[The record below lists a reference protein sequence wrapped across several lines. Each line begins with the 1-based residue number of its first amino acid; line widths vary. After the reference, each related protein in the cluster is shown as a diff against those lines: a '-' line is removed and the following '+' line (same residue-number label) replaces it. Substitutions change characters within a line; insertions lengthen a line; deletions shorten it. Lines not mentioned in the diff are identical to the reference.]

1 MPLRKWIL
9 PVLMVLASLVFMTI
23 SLGKDSDQGFTYA
36 VYNPLKIVG
45 SLPGGSSFK
54 NADLIATLADDE
66 FEETGPVPT
75 FGFSDQ
81 HHWIKLKVFN
91 FDDEYKEQILEVKS
105 PILNV
110 CNLYES
116 SGAGAT
122 QLYSTGDNKL
132 FRFRPRDH
140 LNYQF
145 PVSLAPNSHREFLLE
160 VSTEGE
166 QLQVPLALLDPSEIS
181 IRDEKDR
188 LLRGIYFGI
197 ILFVLLF
204 NLFLY
209 LIIREKSSLYYVLYI
224 FSLLVL
230 QISLT
235 GFGFRFLWPNSIYIA
250 NVANPFFASLSIFA
264 LIRFT
269 QEFLNLKKFYPKIN
283 KVFTLTGH
291 LVALNC
297 LLALVYTPIT
307 FKISVLTINV
317 IALLL
322 NIAIIPVVALV
333 WRKKFAPARFFLY
346 AFIVLVVSVF
356 LFILNNFGIYRSD
369 FYAAYGL
376 QIGSAAEVILLSF
389 AIVDKFKRFR
399 EDAFNRLMI
408 INKMKARANEE
419 LEVKVKDRTAEIVEQ
434 KQVVEKQKE
443 EIVDSIKYAQ
453 RIQNSIL
460 PTPGEIK
467 QVFPENFVLF
477 KPKDLVSGDFYW
489 VGRTSDKSN
498 WDLGSGLHLFAAVDC
513 TGHGVPGALMSILGY
528 NGLEECINHPSVK
541 SPADMLKLIN
551 NRIISTLQHDQSG
564 EVNMSDGM
572 DIAIGAYNPETR
584 KIQFSGAKNNLYI
597 CRNNE
602 MIELKADRI
611 SIGAEYI
618 EDQGYTNQEF
628 QLNPGDR
635 VYTFTDGYP
644 DQFGGPRNKK
654 FKSRTLLTTLLNYS
668 ELAMEEQMQALQN
681 AFEEWKG
688 KNEQIDDVCVIG
700 IQIL

>member
-1 MPLRKWIL
+1 MPLRKTIL
-9 PVLMVLASLVFMTI
+9 PVFLLLVSLVFITI

-36 VYNPLKIVG
+36 VYTPLKIVG
-45 SLPGGSSFK
+45 ALPTSSELSS
-54 NADLIATLADDE
+54 ADMIATLADNA

-75 FGFSDQ
+75 FGFSDE

-91 FDDEYKEQILEVKS
+91 FDDEYKEQVLEVKS

-116 SGAGAT
+116 SGAGAK

-160 VSTEGE
+160 VSAEGE

-181 IRDEKDR
+181 TRDEKDR

-235 GFGFRFLWPNSIYIA
+235 GFGFRFLWPNSIYVA

-269 QEFLNLKKFYPKIN
+269 QEFLNLGKFYPRLN
-283 KVFTLTGH
+283 KAFALTGH
-291 LVALNC
+291 IVAINC
-297 LLALVYTPIT
+297 LLSLVYTPIT

-317 IALLL
+317 IALIL
-322 NIAIIPVVALV
+322 NIAIIPTVALV
-333 WRKKFAPARFFLY
+333 WKKKFAPARFFLY
-346 AFIVLVVSVF
+346 AFIVLVASVF

-376 QIGSAAEVILLSF
+376 QIGSAVEVILLSF

-399 EDAFNRLMI
+399 EDAFKRLMI
-408 INKMKARANEE
+408 INDMKEKANEE
-419 LEVKVKDRTAEIVEQ
+419 LETKVKDRTAEIVEQ

-460 PTPGEIK
+460 PTESEIK
-467 QVFPENFVLF
+467 EIFPENFVFF

-489 VGRTSDKSN
+489 VGKTTDESN
-498 WDLGSGLHLFAAVDC
+498 WELGSGLHLFAAVDC

-528 NGLEECINHPSVK
+528 NGLEECINHPKVK
-541 SPADMLKLIN
+541 SPADMLNLIN
-551 NRIISTLQHDQSG
+551 NRIISALQHDSSG
-564 EVNMSDGM
+564 EANMKDGM
-572 DIAIGAYNPETR
+572 DVAIGAYNPETR

-597 CRNNE
+597 CRDNE

-611 SIGAEYI
+611 SIGANYI
-618 EDQGYTNQEF
+618 DSEGYTNQEY
-628 QLNPGDR
+628 QLNPGDKI
-635 VYTFTDGYP
+635 YTFTDGYP

-654 FKSRTLLTTLLNYS
+654 FKSKTLLQTLRECS
-668 ELAMEEQMQALQN
+668 EMAMEEQVTALQQT
-681 AFEEWKG
+681 FEEWKG

>member
-1 MPLRKWIL
+1 M
-9 PVLMVLASLVFMTI
+9 MVLASLVFMTM
-23 SLGKDSDQGFTYA
+23 SLGKESDQGFTYV

-45 SLPGGSSFK
+45 ALPANSEINS
-54 NADLIATLADDE
+54 ADIIATLADNT

-75 FGFSDQ
+75 FGFSDE

-145 PVSLAPNSHREFLLE
+145 PVSLEPNSHREFLLE

-181 IRDEKDR
+181 SRDEKDR

-224 FSLLVL
+224 FSLLIL
-230 QISLT
+230 QVSLT
-235 GFGFRFLWPNSIYIA
+235 GFGFRFLWPNSIYVA

-269 QEFLNLKKFYPKIN
+269 QEFLNLKKFYPLIN
-283 KVFTLTGH
+283 KAFDITGH
-291 LVALNC
+291 IVAVNC

-307 FKISVLTINV
+307 FKVSVLTINI

-333 WRKKFAPARFFLY
+333 WKKKFAPARFFLY
-346 AFIVLVVSVF
+346 AFIVLVASVF

-376 QIGSAAEVILLSF
+376 QIGSAVEVILLSF

-408 INKMKARANEE
+408 INKMKAKANEE
-419 LEVKVKDRTAEIVEQ
+419 LETKVKDRTAEIVEQ

-460 PTPGEIK
+460 PTESEIK

-489 VGRTSDKSN
+489 VGKTNEESE

-541 SPADMLKLIN
+541 SPADMLNLIN
-551 NRIISTLQHDQSG
+551 NRIISALQHDKSG
-564 EVNMSDGM
+564 EANMKDGM
-572 DIAIGAYNPETR
+572 DIAIGAYNPKTR
-584 KIQFSGAKNNLYI
+584 NIQFSGAKNNLYI

-611 SIGAEYI
+611 SIGSEYI
-618 EDQGYTNQEF
+618 ENKGYTNQIF
-628 QLNPGDR
+628 QLSPGDR

-654 FKSRTLLTTLLNYS
+654 FKSRTLLNTLLEYS
-668 ELAMEEQMQALQN
+668 ELAMDEQMHALQK
-681 AFEEWKG
+681 AFEEWRG

>member
-1 MPLRKWIL
+1 MPLKKWIL
-9 PVLMVLASLVFMTI
+9 PSVLVLASLVFITI
-23 SLGKDSDQGFTYA
+23 SVGKDSDQGFTYA

-45 SLPGGSSFK
+45 ALPQSSELQD
-54 NADLIATLADDE
+54 ADLIAQMADHD
-66 FEETGPVPT
+66 FQETGPVPT
-75 FGFSDQ
+75 FGFSDK

-91 FDDEYKEQILEVKS
+91 FDNEFKEQILEVKS

-116 SGAGAT
+116 TGAGAT

-145 PVSLAPNSHREFLLE
+145 PVDLAPNSHREFLLE
-160 VSTEGE
+160 VSAEGE
-166 QLQVPLALLDPSEIS
+166 QLQVPMDLMAPSEIS
-181 IRDEKDR
+181 TRDEKDR

-197 ILFVLLF
+197 IIFVLLF

-209 LIIREKSSLYYVLYI
+209 VIIREKSSLYYVLYI
-224 FSLLVL
+224 FSLLLL

-235 GFGFRFLWPNSIYIA
+235 GFGFRFLWPNSIYVA

-269 QEFLNLKKFYPKIN
+269 QSFLNLGKFYPKLD
-283 KVFTLTGH
+283 KAFRFTGH
-291 LVALNC
+291 VVAINC
-297 LLALVYTPIT
+297 LLALVYTPVT
-307 FKISVLTINV
+307 FKISVLAINI

-333 WRKKFAPARFFLY
+333 WKKKFKPARFFLY
-346 AFIVLVVSVF
+346 AFIVLVASVF
-356 LFILNNFGIYRSD
+356 LFILNNFGIFRSD

-376 QIGSAAEVILLSF
+376 QIGSAVEVILLSF

-399 EDAFNRLMI
+399 EDAFDRLMI
-408 INKMKARANEE
+408 INKMKAKANEE
-419 LEVKVKDRTAEIVEQ
+419 LEIKVKDRTAEIVEQ

-460 PTPGEIK
+460 PTADEIK
-467 QVFPENFVLF
+467 QIFPNNFVLF

-489 VGRTSDKSN
+489 VGKTTAESE
-498 WDLGSGLHLFAAVDC
+498 WDLGNGLHLFAAVDC

-528 NGLEECINHPSVK
+528 NGLEECTNHPSVK
-541 SPADMLKLIN
+541 SPADMLNFIN
-551 NRIISTLQHDQSG
+551 NRIISALQHDKSG
-564 EVNMSDGM
+564 EANMKDGM
-572 DIAIGAYNPETR
+572 DIAIGAYNPKTR
-584 KIQFSGAKNNLYI
+584 KLQFSGAKNNLYI

-602 MIELKADRI
+602 MIELKADRL
-611 SIGAEYI
+611 SIGAEFI
-618 EDQGYTNQEF
+618 EENGYTNQEI
-628 QLNPGDR
+628 QLCKGDR

-644 DQFGGPRNKK
+644 DQFGGPKNKK
-654 FKSRTLLTTLLNYS
+654 FKSRTLLDTLVAYS
-668 ELAMEEQMQALQN
+668 EKAMEEQMEALYQS
-681 AFEEWKG
+681 FEEWRG
-688 KNEQIDDVCVIG
+688 QNEQIDDVCVMG